1 MERKFIDGYSEWQ
14 ANPEIVGVNRLPHHA
29 TLMPYNNFKE
39 AEACN
44 RYESSRCK
52 LLNGKWRFKLYKN
65 YAYKPTDFAQP
76 HYDSHNWDSIQVPG
90 SWTMQGY
97 DQNQYCNVRYPWEG
111 SEDICPPNAPTNHNP
126 VGCYL
131 KRIHINKDMLEKR
144 VVLCFEGVES
154 AFYLY
159 INGER
164 IGYSE
169 STFNRSEFDISKY
182 LVEGSNV
189 IGVEVYRWCTGSWLE
204 CQDMWRMAGIFR
216 DVYIYTTER
225 EYIRDFIIK
234 AEPNETFKDGYFE
247 VLVKTNGTYE
257 ALTIDLNILD
267 AEGNMVALDSQYAE
281 EDNITDLRAIVTDA
295 QMWSAENPYLY
306 TLVLTLK
313 YNGTPIEYISS
324 KFGFRKVEIK
334 NGIIHFNGK
343 RIVFKGTNRHEFDCR
358 TGRYITEEV
367 MVSDIL
373 QMKKNNINAVRTSH
387 YPNCPRWLE
396 LCDEYGLYVIDE
408 NNMETHGTNWSKIIG
423 CPQIPGSRP
432 EWEKGLYGQNQGSL

>member
-204 CQDMWRMAGIFR
+204 IG
-216 DVYIYTTER
+216 
-225 EYIRDFIIK
+225 
-234 AEPNETFKDGYFE
+234 
-247 VLVKTNGTYE
+247 
-257 ALTIDLNILD
+257 
-267 AEGNMVALDSQYAE
+267 
-281 EDNITDLRAIVTDA
+281 RAHV
-295 QMWSAENPYLY
+295 
-306 TLVLTLK
+306 
-313 YNGTPIEYISS
+313 
-324 KFGFRKVEIK
+324 
-334 NGIIHFNGK
+334 
-343 RIVFKGTNRHEFDCR
+343 
-358 TGRYITEEV
+358 
-367 MVSDIL
+367 
-373 QMKKNNINAVRTSH
+373 
-387 YPNCPRWLE
+387 
-396 LCDEYGLYVIDE
+396 
-408 NNMETHGTNWSKIIG
+408 
-423 CPQIPGSRP
+423 
-432 EWEKGLYGQNQGSL
+432 